1 MTDVLVP
8 VFIPYARFLEARAR
22 RVAIAIELMPTE
34 GPSPNAA
41 VSSASAPVAADES
54 SGGAAV
60 RVLPPAGQGGVQP

>member
-34 GPSPNAA
+34 GPSPTPA
-41 VSSASAPVAADES
+41 VSSAPVAADES

-60 RVLPPAGQGGVQP
+60 RVLAPAVQGGVQP